1 MKTIR
6 RIAIAPMM
14 IVCTVCLVLYLS
26 PVASSPQESDYNAT
40 QATMRGIFITLM
52 TVYKYSLVPEEF
64 EDPSN
69 NAQIQGTLQALVA
82 NASELE
88 RHGGGLNP
96 SFGYMR
102 RSLAKD
108 ANDALNRFNQ
118 GQYMGSRF
126 VISRITE
133 NCVTCHTK
141 LPTRGEFD
149 VGAQFLEEIKPKKL
163 QPADRVTIE
172 LAARQFD
179 AALKTYEQMFADPEM
194 TPEDLALLGAFEGY
208 LRVCIG
214 AMNDTKRPIQ
224 TFSAYVQREDVPA
237 PQKKLTGGW
246 IKALEATDLTSAEGQ
261 ELPAARALLE
271 KAEANR
277 KHPSDRSRLVD
288 YVVVTTLL
296 HRYIESGP
304 ENNVDIAEAYY
315 LMGVAESRITRS
327 YWISETDFLL
337 EQAIR
342 KAPKS
347 PVAKQAYDFLAEY
360 TISGHLETSARE
372 VSPELKANM
381 EELRALIE
389 N

>member
-6 RIAIAPMM
+6 RIAIAPVM
-14 IVCTVCLVLYLS
+14 IVCAVCLVLYLS

-52 TVYKYSLVPEEF
+52 TVYKYSLVPEEY
-64 EDPSN
+64 EKPSN
-69 NAQIQGTLQALVA
+69 HGQIQGMLQALVV

-88 RHGGGLNP
+88 RHEGGLNP
-96 SFGYMR
+96 SFGYLR
-102 RSLAKD
+102 RSLVKD
-108 ANDALNRFNQ
+108 ANDAMSRFNQ
-118 GQYMGSRF
+118 GEYMGSRF
-126 VISRITE
+126 VISKITE

-141 LPTRGEFD
+141 LPAESEFD
-149 VGAQFLEEIKPKKL
+149 IGAEFLKELKPKEL
-163 QPADRVTIE
+163 QPVDRVTIQ
-172 LAARQFD
+172 LAARQFK
-179 AALKTYEQMFADPEM
+179 AAMWTYEGIFADPEM
-194 TPEDLALLGAFEGY
+194 TPENLALIGAFEGY

-214 AMNDTKRPIQ
+214 AMNDTARPIA
-224 TFSAYVQREDVPA
+224 TFKKYNQRKDVPT
-237 PQKKLTGGW
+237 PQKKLTKGW
-246 IKALEATDLTSAEGQ
+246 IESLETVDLTASAGQ
-261 ELPAARALLE
+261 ELPVSRDLIE
-271 KAEANR
+271 KAETNR
-277 KHPSDRSRLVD
+277 KHPSDRSGLVD
-288 YVVVTTLL
+288 YVVATTLL
-296 HRYIESGP
+296 HRYIESGS
-304 ENNVDIAEAYY
+304 ENNVDVAEAFY

-360 TISGHLETSARE
+360 TISGHLDSSARE
-372 VSPELKANM
+372 VSTELRANM

>member
-6 RIAIAPMM
+6 HMAIAPMM
-14 IVCTVCLVLYLS
+14 IVCAVCLVLYFS
-26 PVASSPQESDYNAT
+26 PVASSPQESDYNTT

-64 EDPSN
+64 EKPSN
-69 NAQIQGTLQALVA
+69 HGQIQGMLQALVV

-88 RHGGGLNP
+88 RHEGGLNP
-96 SFGYMR
+96 SFGYLR
-102 RSLAKD
+102 RSLVRD
-108 ANDALNRFNQ
+108 ANDAMSRFDQ
-118 GQYMGSRF
+118 GEYMGARF
-126 VISRITE
+126 VISKITE

-141 LPTRGEFD
+141 LPAESDFDIGAEFLKELNP
-149 VGAQFLEEIKPKKL
+149 QKL
-163 QPADRVTIE
+163 QPVDRVTIQ

-179 AALKTYEQMFADPEM
+179 AAQKTYEGIIADPEM
-194 TPEDLALLGAFEGY
+194 TPEDLALVGAFEGY

-214 AMNDTKRPIQ
+214 AMNDTARPTN
-224 TFSAYVQREDVPA
+224 TFKTYLQRKDVPT
-237 PQKKLTGGW
+237 PQKNLTESW
-246 IKALEATDLTSAEGQ
+246 IESLESADLTIGDEQ
-261 ELPAARALLE
+261 KLPMSRTLIQN
-271 KAEANR
+271 AEANR
-277 KHPSDRSRLVD
+277 KHPSDRSQLVD
-288 YVVVTTLL
+288 YVVATTLL

-304 ENNVDIAEAYY
+304 DVDVDVAESYY

-342 KAPKS
+342 TAPKS
-347 PVAKQAYDFLAEY
+347 PVAKQAFDFLAEY
-360 TISGHLETSARE
+360 TISGHLDTSARE
-372 VSPELKANM
+372 VSPDLKANM